1 MHRTHASAFLQGVIA
16 ASPLTPPWGQECTH
30 RGEGPPRIAEALAV
44 CRGWRQ
50 RAVGLLTHG
59 GRRDWRQEAPL
70 DAREPHVAP

>member
-16 ASPLTPPWGQECTH
+16 ASPLPPPWGQECTH
-30 RGEGPPRIAEALAV
+30 RGE
-44 CRGWRQ
+44 GWRQ